1 VKGFKEHLR
10 GQGVSEK
17 QLSHYVAWVMNYAD
31 FCDDRHRDYWGE
43 ESIQAYMKAS
53 GRLNAEWKV
62 SQAEDAVRQYIF
74 WRQGQKESLYMSL
87 LKELEKEMGA
97 AANSFKTLEAYKFWV
112 EKFLLWSGK
121 ERGWG
126 FDDFQSFIKVIVVEQ
141 GASIASQNQAIS
153 ALRCFFEKVLKV
165 DLASK
170 PQRLRAKKLKVLPS
184 IMNRE
189 LIRELFQYLEG
200 VDLLLVK
207 LMYGCGLR
215 CGEVYKLRVGDVDLR
230 KASVRV
236 MSDKGVVKREV
247 FLPTGLCL
255 ELKRHLIFVKGLY
268 LSDQG
273 LGLSGGWVEYY
284 LFPSLSLA
292 RAEKASEMRRDHYN
306 DRSLRRHF
314 NAALDALDLKGAYK
328 LGALRDSFA
337 VHYLEEGGDVRTL
350 QVLMGH
356 QKVAQTM
363 VYSRLAGDQVGQI
376 KSPLDKL

>member
-1 VKGFKEHLR
+1 MKGFKEFLR
-10 GQGVSEK
+10 VQGVSEK

-43 ESIQAYMKAS
+43 DSIQAYMKAS

-74 WRQGQKESLYMSL
+74 WRKGQKESLYVSL

-97 AANSFKTLEAYKFWV
+97 AANSFKTLEAYMFWA

-121 ERGWG
+121 ERGWD
-126 FDDFQSFIKVIVVEQ
+126 FDDFRTFIKVIVADQ
-141 GASIASQNQAIS
+141 GVSIASQNQAIS

-170 PQRLRAKKLKVLPS
+170 PQTLRAKKLKVLPS
-184 IMNRE
+184 IMSRE

-215 CGEVYKLRVGDVDLR
+215 CGEVYKLRLGDVDLR
-230 KASVRV
+230 KAMVRV
-236 MSDKGVVKREV
+236 MSDKGEMKREV
-247 FLPTGLCL
+247 FLPKGLCL
-255 ELKRHLIFVKGLY
+255 ELKRHLIFVKELY

-273 LGLSGGWVEYY
+273 LGLSGGWEEYY
-284 LFPSLSLA
+284 LFPSLSL
-292 RAEKASEMRRDHYN
+292 
-306 DRSLRRHF
+306 
-314 NAALDALDLKGAYK
+314 
-328 LGALRDSFA
+328 
-337 VHYLEEGGDVRTL
+337 
-350 QVLMGH
+350 
-356 QKVAQTM
+356 
-363 VYSRLAGDQVGQI
+363 SRV
-376 KSPLDKL
+376 